1 MVYTTKYV
9 VLQKGL
15 EWKVVI
21 ETLICLMLAKPNFNS
36 KLSVPI
42 FGCES
47 SASEKRTLPL
57 KNWSEGKKGK
67 ILIRCLITKGA
78 LITDISSLHCTP
90 PNSER
95 QWLEPLNSFTFNF
108 KIKFSF
114 GKWPSGRQPLPWSWC
129 YQKKRE
135 SRGRG
140 EQPLFFS
147 RDKIDIK
154 YKLVHEYSFG
164 AVSKCPFFV

>member
-1 MVYTTKYV
+1 
-9 VLQKGL
+9 
-15 EWKVVI
+15 
-21 ETLICLMLAKPNFNS
+21 MLAKPNLNS

-42 FGCES
+42 FGMWKLRFRK
-47 SASEKRTLPL
+47 KRTLPL

-129 YQKKRE
+129 YQKKKERAEEEE
-135 SRGRG
+135 SS
-140 EQPLFFS
+140 LFFFS